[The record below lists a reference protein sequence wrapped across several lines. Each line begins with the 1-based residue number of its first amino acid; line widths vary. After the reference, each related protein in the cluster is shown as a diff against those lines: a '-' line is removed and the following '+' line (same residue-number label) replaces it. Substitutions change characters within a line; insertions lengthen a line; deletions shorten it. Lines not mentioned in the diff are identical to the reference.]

1 MLSPKFI
8 TETKKKKIKSKQNQN
23 KTQKHTNKTK
33 QNTARK
39 IGFQWW
45 NKELRY
51 TINVLSLMEMNL
63 NKTTDFL

>member
-8 TETKKKKIKSKQNQN
+8 TKKKKKKSKQTQN
-23 KTQKHTNKTK
+23 KTQQKHTNNTK

-63 NKTTDFL
+63 NKTSDFL